1 MGRVEVAEPVIT
13 EDVSVSEYLQHVTLF
28 FFIK

>member
-1 MGRVEVAEPVIT
+1 MGEVAEPVIT

>member
-1 MGRVEVAEPVIT
+1 MGVAEPVIT